1 MKQPRVRIL
10 VLALLLIVSFALA
23 IAACGPNSSA
33 KIQYHCPMHPTYISD
48 KPGDCPICGMRLV
61 PIESSPTPAPAE
73 TATVYTC
80 PMHPQVI
87 ADKPGK
93 CPICGMDLVLKEST
107 PAASAAM
114 AGKGK
119 ILYYRNPMD
128 PKITSPVPAKDE
140 MGMDFVPVYESEVVE
155 NGGNAVSGLALVTL
169 SPQGLELAGVR
180 TAVATESRIGGVIRT
195 VGTVVADET
204 RVKRLHTKVSGTIE
218 KLYGDFVGQAVKAGQ
233 PILAIYS
240 PELLASQEEYL
251 RALETAKKFAN
262 STLPEVQTGGK
273 DLVTAARR
281 RLELFDVP
289 ASLIAKIEQTGQPQR
304 TVTIVAPA
312 GGFITAKQIFEGQ
325 QVDPSLELFT
335 ITDLSHVWI
344 EADFYEYEIPR
355 LRLGQKA
362 ELTLS
367 FDPSVRLDGQVA
379 YIYPTLNA
387 SSRTL
392 KVRFDVP
399 NKNLILKPAMY
410 ANVELRVDE
419 SEGIT
424 FPESAVLDTGA
435 RQVVFVETAPGR
447 FEPRE
452 VRIGNK
458 SAGMV
463 QVESGVAA
471 GEKVVVNANFLL
483 DSEAR
488 LKAAVAGMNE
498 TPGHPHGGQ

>member
-1 MKQPRVRIL
+1 MKPLRRRIL
-10 VLALLLIVSFALA
+10 LFALLLAFSFALA
-23 IAACGPNSSA
+23 TAACNSRGSV
-33 KIQYHCPMHPTYISD
+33 KVLYHCPMHPTYISD
-48 KPGDCPICGMRLV
+48 RPGDCPICGMRLV
-61 PIESSPTPAPAE
+61 PMENSPTPAPAE
-73 TATVYTC
+73 AATVYTC
-80 PMHPQVI
+80 PMHPEVI
-87 ADKPGK
+87 ADHPGK
-93 CPICGMDLVLKEST
+93 CPICSMDLVLKEST

-119 ILYYRNPMD
+119 ILYYRSPMD
-128 PKITSPVPAKDE
+128 PKVTSPVPAKDE
-140 MGMDFVPVYESEVVE
+140 MGMDFVPVYEGEVVE
-155 NGGNAVSGLALVTL
+155 NGGNAVSGMAPVTL
-169 SPQGLELAGVR
+169 SPQGMDLAGVQ
-180 TAVATESRIGGVIRT
+180 TAAATESRIGGVIRT
-195 VGTVVADET
+195 VGTVIADET
-204 RVKRLHTKVSGTIE
+204 RIKHLHTKVSGTIE
-218 KLYGDFVGQAVKAGQ
+218 KLYGDFIGQAVKAGQ

-251 RALETAKKFAN
+251 RAMETAKKFAN
-262 STLPEVQTGGK
+262 SSLPEVQAGGN

-325 QVDPSLELFT
+325 QVDPSMELFT

-367 FDPSVRLDGQVA
+367 FDPSVRLDGRVA
-379 YIYPTLNA
+379 YIYPTLSA
-387 SSRTL
+387 TSRTL

-410 ANVELRVDE
+410 ANVELSVDE
-419 SEGIT
+419 STGIT

-463 QVESGVAA
+463 QVQSGVAA
-471 GEKVVVNANFLL
+471 GEKVVVRANFLL

-488 LKAAVAGMNE
+488 LKAAISATNG
-498 TPGHPHGGQ
+498 TPDLPHGGQ